1 MFSTTGY
8 VVLDGFLEPI
18 RSYTVEQ
25 LAMAEMFVYNR
36 PDCTLEPVTVNLYE
50 VLGPALF

>member
-8 VVLDGFLEPI
+8 VVLDVFLEPI
-18 RSYTVEQ
+18 RSYTVNQ

-36 PDCTLEPVTVNLYE
+36 PDCIIEPITLNLYDT
-50 VLGPALF
+50 LGECLL